1 MGSFSCSEGDQ
12 ILLHFFYK
20 TESKGKHLCA
30 SITEPNT
37 IHTRDTLTSWSA
49 LLHKPIMQSWN
60 YKLRFHFIFFVF
72 INVDWLPILLQ
83 ISLLDGHCVY
93 KMFGLLI
100 HFHGCGLNWG
110 FIFFIILFLGRIENL
125 YHVVCSCSPICLPP
139 SSCSFCL
146 FVCYWKSPESSE
158 CYQYVHHYG
167 AINYGLEN
175 LLTVL
180 FSKKNDPATL
190 GSHPLS
196 VTHQLRVRFQGICP
210 FPIENL
216 PGLILCWS

>member
-1 MGSFSCSEGDQ
+1 MKETRYYC
-12 ILLHFFYK
+12 IFFYK

-30 SITEPNT
+30 SITESNT

-110 FIFFIILFLGRIENL
+110 FIIFFIILFLGRIENL

-146 FVCYWKSPESSE
+146 FV
-158 CYQYVHHYG
+158 
-167 AINYGLEN
+167 IEN
-175 LLTVL
+175 LLSLV
-180 FSKKNDPATL
+180 
-190 GSHPLS
+190 S
-196 VTHQLRVRFQGICP
+196 VTNMCTIMEPSIMAWKTC
-210 FPIENL
+210 
-216 PGLILCWS
+216 